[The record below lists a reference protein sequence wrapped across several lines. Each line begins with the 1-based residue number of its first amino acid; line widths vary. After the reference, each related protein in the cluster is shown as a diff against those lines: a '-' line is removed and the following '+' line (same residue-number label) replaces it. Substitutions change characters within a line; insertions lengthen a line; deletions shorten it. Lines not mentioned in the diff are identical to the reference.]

1 MSPAKKKASKPPKKK
16 TTKTS
21 GKVEKYGRY
30 DKLQG

>member
-1 MSPAKKKASKPPKKK
+1 MSPAKKKASKPPKK

-21 GKVEKYGRY
+21 GKVKKYGRY